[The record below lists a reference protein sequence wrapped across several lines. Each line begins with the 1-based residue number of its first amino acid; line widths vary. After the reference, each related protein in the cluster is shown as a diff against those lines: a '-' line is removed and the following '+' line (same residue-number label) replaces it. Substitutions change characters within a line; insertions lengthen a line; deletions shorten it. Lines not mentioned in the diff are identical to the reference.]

1 MKAAVLSAV
10 VAVLRMG
17 GNDYIAALLLVEPG
31 RVASDGLEAPAR
43 HHLVCVDVDVCTPP
57 TNTACPLT
65 KLPMALIL
73 AGAWK
78 SAEPRPLPRDIVNSA
93 ARIDNITFMH

>member
-17 GNDYIAALLLVEPG
+17 GNNYIAALLLVEPG

-43 HHLVCVDVDVCTPP
+43 HHLVCVYVDVCTP
-57 TNTACPLT
+57 TNTACPLA

-93 ARIDNITFMH
+93 AHIDNIAFMH